1 MSLLFIIIYTVWLA
15 SEVLLNRLVRAK
27 KTDKQGADKGSL
39 TFIWLTIAVS
49 ITAAVFVADWHQIPI
64 STHGS
69 IAYAG
74 LAIVVTGIILRLA
87 VIATLGRFFTVDVT
101 IKQGHQLKKN
111 GFYKYLRHPSY
122 FASLVSFVGFG
133 ISLNNWAS
141 LAIVT
146 VSILVAFVK
155 RIQVEEKAL
164 VEQFGEEYLQ
174 YKKTTSGL
182 IPFIY

>member
-1 MSLLFIIIYTVWLA
+1 MGLIFIIMYAIWLT
-15 SEVLLNRLVRAK
+15 SEVLLNRLVRSK
-27 KTDKQGADKGSL
+27 KTDQQGADKGSL

-49 ITAAVFVADWHQIPI
+49 VTAAVFVAAWHYIPI
-64 STHGS
+64 SSHPN
-69 IAYAG
+69 IAYIG
-74 LAIVVTGIILRLA
+74 LAIIGAGIVLRLA

-101 IKQGHQLKKN
+101 IRQGHQLKKN

-122 FASLVSFVGFG
+122 FASLLSFVGFG

-146 VSILVAFVK
+146 ISILVAFIK
-155 RIQVEEKAL
+155 RIQVEEKTL
-164 VEQFGEEYLQ
+164 IEQFGEEYLQ
-174 YKKTTSGL
+174 YKKTTRAL

>member
-1 MSLLFIIIYTVWLA
+1 M
-15 SEVLLNRLVRAK
+15 
-27 KTDKQGADKGSL
+27 
-39 TFIWLTIAVS
+39 
-49 ITAAVFVADWHQIPI
+49 
-64 STHGS
+64 
-69 IAYAG
+69 
-74 LAIVVTGIILRLA
+74 
-87 VIATLGRFFTVDVT
+87 
-101 IKQGHQLKKN
+101 
-111 GFYKYLRHPSY
+111 
-122 FASLVSFVGFG
+122 SFVGFG